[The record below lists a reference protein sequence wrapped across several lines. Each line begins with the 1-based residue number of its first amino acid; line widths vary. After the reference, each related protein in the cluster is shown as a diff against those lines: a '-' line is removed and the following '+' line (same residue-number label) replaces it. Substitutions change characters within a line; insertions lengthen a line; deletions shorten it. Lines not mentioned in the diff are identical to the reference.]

1 MKNTCEPVDFLGKD
15 WYRPATLV
23 ELFHRKF
30 PNNLWNLSTI
40 TAKSPPYV
48 PKICHTYPTIM
59 KLGTA
64 IPFPKKIQDLYELR
78 DTLLE
83 FR

>member
-30 PNNLWNLSTI
+30 PNNLWNLSTWPCDQSLV
-40 TAKSPPYV
+40 TVATRKAAFLRGD
-48 PKICHTYPTIM
+48 
-59 KLGTA
+59 LGSV
-64 IPFPKKIQDLYELR
+64 Q
-78 DTLLE
+78 
-83 FR
+83 